1 MTNLLCLL
9 LGCLLPVLALGL
21 MVRRG
26 FRPVAAAAAYR
37 NLAWKLRLD
46 VDMRGRGV
54 RGEVDGRSLFIGLA
68 DPARSTGPV
77 TAVLDLT
84 MPLGV
89 GLRVRP
95 RGMANRIRRRAPGSR
110 SELSMRDADLDAA
123 FEVTALEP
131 ATADALWTEPVREAL
146 ARLRAQF
153 KDVVIDDSTIRV
165 TSPTPITVEKRLQA
179 LIDDLK
185 LLADALHTAR
195 EPAPLPAAL
204 ADVVPSWAALAD
216 AHGLALSPHRPAMA
230 GALHGRA
237 FHATC
242 GRGEGGFAACLRVTW
257 REHRPTGLV
266 LRPQRATDT
275 PGSAGQ
281 DILLGDP
288 RFDDALVVKG
298 YDPAA
303 IRALLHGRAQAA
315 LTTLATFGKLSM
327 TDRSLQISG
336 LPTDAAALVPVLEQ
350 LNELGDALAW

>member
-89 GLRVRP
+89 GLHVRP

-110 SELSMRDADLDAA
+110 SELSMKDADLDAA

-131 ATADALWTEPVREAL
+131 ASADALWTEPVREAL
-146 ARLRAQF
+146 TRLRAQF
-153 KDVVIDDSTIRV
+153 KDVVIDDVAIRV

-185 LLADALHTAR
+185 ALGDALHAAR
-195 EPAPLPAAL
+195 EPAPLPPAL
-204 ADVVPSWAALAD
+204 ADVVPSWSALAD
-216 AHGLALSPHRPAMA
+216 AHGLALSPQRPAMS
-230 GALHGRA
+230 GSLHGRT

-242 GRGEGGFAACLRVTW
+242 GRSEAGFSACLRVTW
-257 REHRPTGLV
+257 RDHRPTGLV
-266 LRPQRATDT
+266 LRPQRPSDT

-281 DILLGDP
+281 DIQLGEP
-288 RFDDALVVKG
+288 GFDHALVVKG
-298 YDPAA
+298 YDPAG
-303 IRALLHGRAQAA
+303 IRALLHGRAQTA
-315 LTTLATFGKLSM
+315 LTSLAAIGEINM
-327 TDRSLQISG
+327 TDRSLHISG
-336 LPTDAAALVPVLEQ
+336 LPTDAARLVEVLDQ
-350 LNELGDALAW
+350 VNELGAALDW